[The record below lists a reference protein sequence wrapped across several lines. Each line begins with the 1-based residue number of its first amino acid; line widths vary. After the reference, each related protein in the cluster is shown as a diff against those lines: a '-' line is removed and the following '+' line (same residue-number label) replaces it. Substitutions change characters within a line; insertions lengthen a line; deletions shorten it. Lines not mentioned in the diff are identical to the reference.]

1 MRTRKQNTWN
11 RINALLPDLKA
22 RKQNAWGRRN
32 ALLSDLREHQCGW
45 VDDRKSR
52 RSLEFNGES
61 EVRVYLG
68 IQECSLLGF
77 SIGEF
82 RSNRLKKAHMK
93 RWTYPHD
100 SPIKLTINFREQ
112 Q

>member
-1 MRTRKQNTWN
+1 MRMRKQNAWN
-11 RINALLPDLKA
+11 RINALLPDLKE
-22 RKQNAWGRRN
+22 RKRNAWGRRN
-32 ALLSDLREHQCGW
+32 ALLSYLREHQCRW

-52 RSLEFNGES
+52 RSLEFKGES

-77 SIGEF
+77 SIDEF
-82 RSNRLKKAHMK
+82 RSDRLKKAHMK

-100 SPIKLTINFREQ
+100 SPINN
-112 Q
+112 